1 MFVAGE
7 HCDYDTRLWAQKV
20 FKTPVLDN
28 WWQVGIRIIII
39 AINHDQNRIQ
49 EADDDL
55 DANHDDD
62 LDYDHDDDLDDDH
75 DDNNCRQKLATP

>member
-1 MFVAGE
+1 M
-7 HCDYDTRLWAQKV
+7 
-20 FKTPVLDN
+20 
-28 WWQVGIRIIII
+28 III

-55 DANHDDD
+55 DANHDND
-62 LDYDHDDDLDDDH
+62 LDYDHDDDRDDDRDDDLDDDH

>member
-39 AINHDQNRIQ
+39 VINHDQNRIQ
-49 EADDDL
+49 EAD
-55 DANHDDD
+55 ANNDDD